1 MYNLKPGL
9 IKIFCVQKFKCRHIF
24 FYDLKTDYDAVF
36 DFSSSE
42 F

>member
-9 IKIFCVQKFKCRHIF
+9 IKIFCVQKFKCRRIDF
-24 FYDLKTDYDAVF
+24 FTLKTNYDAVF